1 MDLLTSAAKTDGPI
15 VIHVPKTGG
24 TTLIMAV
31 SGRNMPPKA
40 CDTYRHV
47 YWNQDR
53 SLTHSNCGDIF
64 SPEGESLY
72 ADRQFLL
79 TLRRPLERLESEFH
93 FLGNR
98 AEYRDLW
105 ARTMGSQFP
114 DTLLE
119 YVEMDG
125 AAESITKFL
134 LGRDLFD
141 SAPIEP
147 SFTTM
152 ILDRLRSLDVVYGL
166 THEMSSTI
174 LNAEYRLDI
183 SCGTDV
189 KHYRASIHKP
199 ARDCN
204 WSEIEKVFVDRNTSD
219 LEIYDF
225 VLKSFQ
231 TQVGELPGDQMSTE
245 KIFQGDRYDSLLG
258 FVAPPASRSPFELFV
273 KDLPEP
279 TSFYAWMKERR
290 SALVHLNVMARKH
303 DSHDGRRFLVDWIC
317 RAMKKFPHSG
327 DPISVDANDPLVA
340 AQAYTLRLFAPE
352 EQ

>member
-1 MDLLTSAAKTDGPI
+1 MNPTVRPNLPV

-31 SGRNMPPKA
+31 SGREMPPKA

-64 SPEGESLY
+64 SPGGEVSY

-79 TLRRPLERLESEFH
+79 TLRRPLERLESEFY

-105 ARTMGSQFP
+105 ARMMGSSFP

-119 YVEMDG
+119 YVETDG
-125 AAESITKFL
+125 AAESVTKFL

-141 SAPIEP
+141 PTPIET
-147 SFTTM
+147 SSTSM
-152 ILDRLRSLDVVYGL
+152 ILNRLRALDVVYGL

-174 LNAEYRLDI
+174 LNAEYRLGI
-183 SCGTDV
+183 SCGEDV

-199 ARDCN
+199 ARDSN
-204 WSEIEKVFVDRNTSD
+204 WSDIEKLFTSRNSSD
-219 LEIYDF
+219 LAIYDF
-225 VLKSFQ
+225 ISKSFQ
-231 TQVGELPGDQMSTE
+231 AQVKELPEDQMYSE
-245 KIFQGDRYDSLLG
+245 KTFKGDRYDSLLG
-258 FVAPPASRSPFELFV
+258 FVAPPASRSPFEIFV
-273 KDLPEP
+273 KDIPDP
-279 TSFYAWMKERR
+279 TSFYAWIKEHH
-290 SALVHLNVMARKH
+290 SALVHLNVMARKC
-303 DSHDGRRFLVDWIC
+303 DSKDGRRFLVDWIS
-317 RAMKKFPHSG
+317 RAMEKFPHSG
-327 DPISVDANDPLVA
+327 DPIHVDASDPLIA
-340 AQAYTLRLFAPE
+340 AQTYTLRLFTSE
-352 EQ
+352 EG